1 VIIEEIMVLKKLVKK
16 ASAGSPLPIFIP
28 TEKLLGRSGFL
39 LNKAAQRVREV
50 YEEALKPTGLTAKH
64 AGVLMI
70 LEEKGSLSQ
79 HELGKCAYIDRTTV
93 VGLMDDLEKMG
104 LVERKEHPTDRR
116 SHAIYLTPKGKE
128 ILPLIDKHAVA
139 MENKF
144 LGCLNVQEQK
154 SLIQIL
160 RKLVLNHFNVSKES
174 R

>member
-1 VIIEEIMVLKKLVKK
+1 MVLKKLAEKK
-16 ASAGSPLPIFIP
+16 PSAPLPLFIP

-50 YEEALKPTGLTAKH
+50 YEETLKPTGLTAKH

-70 LEEKGSLSQ
+70 LEERGTLSQ
-79 HELGKCAYIDRTTV
+79 NELGKCAYIDRTTV

-116 SHAIYLTPKGKE
+116 SHAIFLTPRGKE
-128 ILPLIDKHAVA
+128 LLPVIDKHAVA
-139 MENKF
+139 MERKF
-144 LGCLNVQEQK
+144 LGCLNAQEQK
-154 SLIQIL
+154 GLIQTL

>member
-1 VIIEEIMVLKKLVKK
+1 VTIEENMALKKLTKK
-16 ASAGSPLPIFIP
+16 TAALPLPTFIP

-39 LNKAAQRVREV
+39 LNKAAQRVRDV

-64 AGVLMI
+64 AGVLII

-79 HELGKCAYIDRTTV
+79 NELGKCAYIDRTTV

-128 ILPLIDKHAVA
+128 ILPVIDKHAVD
-139 MENKF
+139 MERKF
-144 LGCLNVQEQK
+144 LGCLSAQEQK
-154 SLIQIL
+154 GLIQTL
-160 RKLVLNHFNVSKES
+160 RKLVLNHFNVSKEA

>member
-1 VIIEEIMVLKKLVKK
+1 MVLKKLVKK
-16 ASAGSPLPIFIP
+16 APQAPLPTFIP

-39 LNKAAQRVREV
+39 LNKAGQRVREV
-50 YEEALKPTGLTAKH
+50 YEEALKPTGLTAKQ

-70 LEEKGSLSQ
+70 LEERGSLSQ
-79 HELGKCAYIDRTTV
+79 QELGKCAYLDRTTV

-128 ILPLIDKHAVA
+128 ILPVIDKHAEA
-139 MENKF
+139 MERKF
-144 LGCLNVQEQK
+144 LGCLNAQEQK
-154 SLIQIL
+154 SLIQTL

>member
-1 VIIEEIMVLKKLVKK
+1 MVLKKLIKK
-16 ASAGSPLPIFIP
+16 TPQTPLPLFIP

-50 YEEALKPTGLTAKH
+50 YEEALKSTGLTAKH

-70 LEEKGSLSQ
+70 LEEKGSIPQ
-79 HELGKCAYIDRTTV
+79 NELGKCAYIDRTTV
-93 VGLMDDLEKMG
+93 VGLIDDLEKMG

-116 SHAIYLTPKGKE
+116 SHVIYLTAKGKE
-128 ILPLIDKHAVA
+128 LLPAINKHAL
-139 MENKF
+139 EIEGKF
-144 LGCLNVQEQK
+144 LDCLSAQEQK

-160 RKLVLNHFNVSKES
+160 RKLVLSHFNVSKES

>member
-1 VIIEEIMVLKKLVKK
+1 MILKKKSKK
-16 ASAGSPLPIFIP
+16 AQPAQLPILIP
-28 TEKLLGRSGFL
+28 IEKLLGRSGFL

-79 HELGKCAYIDRTTV
+79 NELGKCAYIDRTTV
-93 VGLMDDLEKMG
+93 VGLMDDLERLG

-116 SHAIYLTPKGKE
+116 SHAIYLTAKGKDV
-128 ILPLIDKHAVA
+128 LPVIDKQALE
-139 MENKF
+139 MEREF
-144 LGCLNVQEQK
+144 LDCLSAQEQK

-160 RKLVLNHFNVSKES
+160 RKLVLNHFTVSKES

>member
-1 VIIEEIMVLKKLVKK
+1 VIIEVIMVLKKRIKK
-16 ASAGSPLPIFIP
+16 TSQAPLPLFIP

-50 YEEALKPTGLTAKH
+50 YEEALKSTGLTAKH

-79 HELGKCAYIDRTTV
+79 NELGKCAYIDRTTV
-93 VGLMDDLEKMG
+93 VGLMDDLEKLG

-116 SHAIYLTPKGKE
+116 SHAIYLTAKGKE
-128 ILPLIDKHAVA
+128 ILPVIDKHAVE
-139 MENKF
+139 MERKF
-144 LGCLNVQEQK
+144 LGCLSSQEQK

-160 RKLVLNHFNVSKES
+160 RKLVLNHFNVSKEP

>member
-1 VIIEEIMVLKKLVKK
+1 MVLKKLTKK
-16 ASAGSPLPIFIP
+16 TVPAPLPTFIP

-39 LNKAAQRVREV
+39 LNKAAQRVRDV
-50 YEEALKPTGLTAKH
+50 YEEALKPTRLTAKH

-93 VGLMDDLEKMG
+93 VGLMDDLEKLG

-116 SHAIYLTPKGKE
+116 SHAIFLTAKGKE
-128 ILPLIDKHAVA
+128 LLPVIDKHAVE
-139 MENKF
+139 MEKKF
-144 LGCLNVQEQK
+144 LDCLSAQEQK
-154 SLIQIL
+154 GLIQTL

>member
-1 VIIEEIMVLKKLVKK
+1 MILKKKLKK
-16 ASAGSPLPIFIP
+16 SQPSQLPILIP

-39 LNKAAQRVREV
+39 LIKAAQRVREV

-93 VGLMDDLEKMG
+93 VGLMDDLERLG

-116 SHAIYLTPKGKE
+116 SHAIYLTTKGKDV
-128 ILPLIDKHAVA
+128 LPVIDKHALE
-139 MENKF
+139 MERAF
-144 LGCLNVQEQK
+144 LDCLSTPEQK

-160 RKLVLNHFNVSKES
+160 RKLVLNHFTVSKDA

>member
-1 VIIEEIMVLKKLVKK
+1 MVLKKLVEKTTP
-16 ASAGSPLPIFIP
+16 APLPIFIP

-39 LNKAAQRVREV
+39 LNKAAQRVREI
-50 YEEALKPTGLTAKH
+50 YEEVLKPTGLTAKH

-70 LEEKGSLSQ
+70 LEERGSLSQ
-79 HELGKCAYIDRTTV
+79 NELGKCAYIDRTTV

-116 SHAIYLTPKGKE
+116 SHAIFLTPRGKE
-128 ILPLIDKHAVA
+128 ILPVIDKHAVA
-139 MENKF
+139 MERKF
-144 LGCLNVQEQK
+144 LGCLNAQEQK
-154 SLIQIL
+154 GLIQTL